1 MVVQIYYINQRP
13 NLSPFVLLQSA
24 VSEAP
29 GGRAPAMSRTGR
41 EPLSLE
47 GGFGTAPVHG
57 GAEASF
63 SLRDGSIGSEA
74 AAPPVSRVDQAGTCL
89 LPSSVRGSD
98 QIASF
103 LQRLGSYL

>member
-1 MVVQIYYINQRP
+1 
-13 NLSPFVLLQSA
+13 
-24 VSEAP
+24 
-29 GGRAPAMSRTGR
+29 MSRTGR

-74 AAPPVSRVDQAGTCL
+74 AAPPVLGVDQGGTYL